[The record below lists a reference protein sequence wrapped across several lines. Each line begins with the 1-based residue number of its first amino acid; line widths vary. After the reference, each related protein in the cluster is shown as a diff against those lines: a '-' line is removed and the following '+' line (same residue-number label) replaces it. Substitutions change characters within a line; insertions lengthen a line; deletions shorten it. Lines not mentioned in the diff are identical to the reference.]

1 MGSTGAIIKKHW
13 HLIVFVICLIIL
25 VWTISKL
32 IGVVLPFLVGLI
44 IAYLLLPVV
53 RWLEKR
59 LPGGKKH
66 PGFKRISIIIG
77 VYFASLIAMAGLA
90 FYVYSVVSNSASQLW
105 ESMPAMIT
113 DLVARVQDLLA
124 AVRLQVPESMQQQY
138 DQTIKDAG
146 VTAVNVLRNG
156 LGQGFSF
163 AVSGAGMVL
172 GFLSLPLLVFF
183 MLKDW
188 DHLRDGLFGT
198 MPSWAGEHAR
208 QVASILDRVLGR
220 YFRAQLV
227 MSGIIGVL
235 VFIMLTVLGI
245 PFAPALALWAALM
258 ENIPTFGPWLNISVG
273 IAIALATKPDKALW
287 ILIGYAIIW
296 LVENNIIT
304 PRIQGAAMKMNP
316 IFVLL
321 VSVIGAHL
329 YGLVGFIIALPVSAT
344 IIELLKYFRLSIKAK
359 ETE

>member
-1 MGSTGAIIKKHW
+1 MGAIGSALKKHRR
-13 HLIVFVICLIIL
+13 LIAFVICLILL
-25 VWTISKL
+25 VWIISKL
-32 IGVVLPFLVGLI
+32 VGVVLPFLVGLI

-53 RWLEKR
+53 RWLERR

-66 PGFKRISIIIG
+66 PGLKRVSIIIG
-77 VYFASLIAMAGLA
+77 VYLVGLIALAGLA
-90 FYVYSVVSNSASQLW
+90 FYVYSVVSSSASQLW
-105 ESMPAMIT
+105 DSVPNMIG
-113 DLVARVQDLLA
+113 DLVTRIQAMLA

-138 DQTIKDAG
+138 DQAIKDAG

-156 LGQGFSF
+156 LGHGFSF

-188 DHLRDGLFGT
+188 DHLRDGLFRI
-198 MPSWAGEHAR
+198 MPSWAAEHTR
-208 QVASILDRVLGR
+208 QVAGIFDRVLGR
-220 YFRAQLV
+220 YVRAQII

-258 ENIPTFGPWLNISVG
+258 ENIPTLGPWLNIGAGV
-273 IAIALATKPDKALW
+273 AIALATKPDKALW
-287 ILIGYAIIW
+287 ILIGYGIIW
-296 LVENNIIT
+296 LVENNVIT

-316 IFVLL
+316 IFILL

-344 IIELLKYFRLSIKAK
+344 IIELLKYFRLCIKAK
-359 ETE
+359 EAE